1 MQASFTPT
9 TTLPERMRN
18 DIMNKTNRVNINS
31 PHRRGR
37 KSRSKYASA
46 ALCTAAVAIALC
58 AAAIRIQKDNSVP
71 TDSVSSDTSSQAMQ
85 SNTQSDMPSVTS
97 EDDDLSQP
105 VAASPNQSVSSTPSA
120 DEYEDFED
128 SEQTLAIQTL
138 AGTGEYVRAVGGAI
152 TKDYNMSELVYS
164 RTMGDW
170 RVHNGVDLS
179 ATKGE
184 AVKSAGEGTVAGI
197 INDTMYG
204 TTVVVNQ
211 NDGLMVYYRGMS
223 SNVAVKEGENISAG
237 TTLGTVG
244 EIPCENGDGSHLHLE
259 VMRNNDHID
268 PAEAFGYK

>member
-1 MQASFTPT
+1 
-9 TTLPERMRN
+9 
-18 DIMNKTNRVNINS
+18 MNKTNRVNINS